1 MRFLGKISSFPI
13 HPLTAILTACA
24 LAGCAQ
30 EVRSG
35 PPAMSSVPAP
45 SASPTAPVTS
55 SRAFFSAPIHYGPLG
70 GRSYLTNRELAALP
84 LHVRVHFAT
93 NSARITP
100 YNAHI
105 IAENAKFLL
114 KFPKLSVLV
123 EGNCDQRGTQEY
135 NLALGWRRARAVQRY
150 LEIDGVSASR
160 IRTTSFG
167 KDNLLCYS
175 NTPAC
180 WARNRRADFVYQ
192 PQKDRIHAHSS

>member
-1 MRFLGKISSFPI
+1 MWFRGRAFSFLPY
-13 HPLTAILTACA
+13 PLMIVMAACT

-30 EVRSG
+30 EVRPS
-35 PPAMSSVPAP
+35 PPSMAP
-45 SASPTAPVTS
+45 TPIPKTS
-55 SRAFFSAPIHYGPLG
+55 STTPVMDDQSMVSAPIHYGPLG
-70 GRSYLTNRELAALP
+70 GHSYLTNQELAALP

-100 YNAHI
+100 KNAHI
-105 IAENAKFLL
+105 IAENARFLL
-114 KFPKLSVLV
+114 KFPKLSVLI

-150 LEIDGVSASR
+150 LEIDGVPASR
-160 IRTTSFG
+160 IYTTSFG
-167 KDNLLCYS
+167 KDNLLCNS

-192 PQKDRIHAHSS
+192 PEKNKEPGKVN